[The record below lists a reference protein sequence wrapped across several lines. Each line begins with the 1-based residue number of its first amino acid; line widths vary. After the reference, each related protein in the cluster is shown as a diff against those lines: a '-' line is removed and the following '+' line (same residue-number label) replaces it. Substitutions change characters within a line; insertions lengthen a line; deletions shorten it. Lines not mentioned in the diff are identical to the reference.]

1 LQQPGKADRGQ
12 KMKTLI
18 YDSEEQRFIP
28 NFGVFSKGDTA
39 EYNEVLLGTG
49 LFKIQEEKTTLEKG
63 AK

>member
-1 LQQPGKADRGQ
+1 
-12 KMKTLI
+12 MKTLI